1 MVWSFFTLS
10 PNGYLNPSPAWYR
23 TTKGTGPARFGSAPV
38 VTKKQ
43 ELELNQPLIITFV
56 VPNRDGDSGLV

>member
-1 MVWSFFTLS
+1 MGTFFL
-10 PNGYLNPSPAWYR
+10 LLR

-43 ELELNQPLIITFV
+43 ELELNQPLIITC
-56 VPNRDGDSGLV
+56 LVS